1 MSRLLLR
8 GALCL
13 LCCAWLA
20 CAGDTT
26 ESLWAPLRRVALSP
40 RATSALHA
48 RRRTLLDGAGSLNAS
63 ALLPLYG
70 SVRDNGV
77 FTVHLQLGTPP
88 QPFDLIVDTGSTLAY
103 VPCRDCG
110 ASCGTHEVCV
120 KREMCVR
127 VGQL

>member
-13 LCCAWLA
+13 LYCAWLA
-20 CAGDTT
+20 CAGDVTNA
-26 ESLWAPLRRVALSP
+26 WAPLRRIALSP
-40 RATSALHA
+40 RAASALHA
-48 RRRTLLDGAGSLNAS
+48 RRRTLLDGAGSVNAS

-88 QPFDLIVDTGSTLAY
+88 QLFHLIVDTGSTLTY

-120 KREMCVR
+120 KVEML
-127 VGQL
+127 GPAS